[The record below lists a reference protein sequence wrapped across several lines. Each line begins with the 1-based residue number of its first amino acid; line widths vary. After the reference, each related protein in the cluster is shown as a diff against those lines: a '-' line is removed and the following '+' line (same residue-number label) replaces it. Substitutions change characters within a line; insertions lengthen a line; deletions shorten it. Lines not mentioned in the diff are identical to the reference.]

1 MRFHNQNVDKTG
13 TTQAAASKM
22 YFVGGKEKSLISHF
36 VFGLYCETSVRV
48 SLKKYI
54 YEVTLHV
61 VYSTT
66 IQNTSDLTYSLE
78 VDILIVTHPV
88 VKYIYSLFQHAIY

>member
-22 YFVGGKEKSLISHF
+22 YFIGGKEKPLISHF
-36 VFGLYCETSVRV
+36 VFGLYCETSVHV
-48 SLKKYI
+48 S
-54 YEVTLHV
+54 LHV